1 MMTLLRLLLLLLC
14 ALLKITLLV
23 HGQAARP
30 PVNGARP
37 IVSPDGKRIVFV
49 SERSGTTDLFVTTAE
64 GSGVR
69 QLTATPEKES
79 PVGWTRDGKQ
89 VLFSVFANN
98 RSTLFA
104 IDRDGGESSQIAS
117 YEGRGLARSPDG
129 KRMLYMTGNWTATRL
144 MVSALDGSN
153 PQQITDGSS
162 IAWNVDWSPD
172 GKRLAFTGRRDP
184 ESEVAVFVMNADGS
198 ASRQLSRVAPAEGG
212 AQWPIW
218 SPSGNALAVQVNSRL
233 IRNEAYIWIVAA
245 ATGEARKLGLHDKPY
260 LDETPSWFPDERR
273 LAFQSDRTGRME
285 IWVMNADGSGQKQIT
300 H

>member
-1 MMTLLRLLLLLLC
+1 MTTLLKLVLLLLC
-14 ALLKITLLV
+14 ALLKITLIV

-49 SERSGTTDLFVTTAE
+49 SERGGAPDLFVMTAD
-64 GSGVR
+64 GNGVKR
-69 QLTATPEKES
+69 LTRTPEPDS

-104 IDRDGGESSQIAS
+104 IDRDGGDPRQMGI
-117 YEGRGLARSPDG
+117 YEGRGLILSPDG
-129 KRMLYMTGNWTATRL
+129 QRIVYLTGSWTATRL
-144 MVSALDGSN
+144 MVSAIDGSGAR
-153 PQQITDGSS
+153 QITDGSS
-162 IAWNVDWSPD
+162 IAWNVSWSPD

-184 ESEVAVFVMNADGS
+184 ASELAIFVMNADGS
-198 ASRQLSRVAPAEGG
+198 ASRELSHVPPAEGG

-218 SPSGNALAVQVNSRL
+218 SPSGKTLAVQVNSRL
-233 IRNEAYIWIVAA
+233 IKNEAYIWIVAA
-245 ATGEARKLGLHDKPY
+245 ATGDARKVGLHDKPY
-260 LDETPSWFPDERR
+260 LDETPSWFPDEKR

-285 IWVMNADGSGQKQIT
+285 VWTMNADGSGQTQLT